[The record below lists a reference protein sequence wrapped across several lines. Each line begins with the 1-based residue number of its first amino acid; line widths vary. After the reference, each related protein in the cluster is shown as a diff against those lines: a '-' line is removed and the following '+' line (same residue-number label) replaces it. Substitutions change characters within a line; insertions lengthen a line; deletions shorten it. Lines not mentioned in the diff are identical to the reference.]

1 MNHVGGQLPRAVRA
15 ARISNSVAFASKGFV
30 YAVLLT
36 GLPQLRDR
44 HELSNSAIVAGV
56 VLISLLAVLGSR
68 IAGLL
73 ARKQSSRTTVQVSL
87 VLVASSTAG
96 IALAPNTVLLF
107 IALGSYGMTTGMVN
121 AATNMQHA
129 LIQHAYQRFVTAS
142 FYAVWA
148 IGSIVGALY
157 IAAAVK
163 LEVALQESM
172 LTAAAIVLLICAV
185 TGPRLLS
192 HEQPA
197 DSTGTTS
204 VATPTKTSLSIPFR
218 RYLPFGLALALGF
231 AIDLGINNW
240 SALYLTDDLAS
251 SASTAALPVA
261 AFQGASVAALLTGD
275 LWVRAFGPRAVM
287 LASASLATAG
297 MGLVVMAPNPTVAIL
312 GFGVCG
318 IGLPVITPLC
328 FSEVGQLARGR
339 ERDALIARLNMFPY
353 TGTLTGGAIVGL
365 IADHTSLRIGL
376 ASLLALAVALIF
388 FARPFRS
395 APTARTNRA
404 TDSSGLA
411 PR

>member
-1 MNHVGGQLPRAVRA
+1 MNHVGGQPSRALRA

-30 YAVLLT
+30 YAILLT

-44 HELSNSAIVAGV
+44 HGLSNSAIVAGV

-68 IAGLL
+68 VAGAL
-73 ARKQSSRTTVQVSL
+73 ARKWSSRTAVQVSL

-96 IALAPNTVLLF
+96 VAVAPNTIVLF
-107 IALGSYGMTTGMVN
+107 VALGSYGLTTGMVN
-121 AATNMQHA
+121 ASTNMQHA

-142 FYAVWA
+142 FYAIWA
-148 IGSIVGALY
+148 IGSIFGALY
-157 IAAAVK
+157 LAAAVK
-163 LEVALQESM
+163 LELALRESM
-172 LTAAAIVLLICAV
+172 LTAAAIVLLVCAI

-192 HEQPA
+192 HEQQHRA
-197 DSTGTTS
+197 DSPATTP
-204 VATPTKTSLSIPFR
+204 ATTPLPIPLR
-218 RYLPFGLALALGF
+218 RYLPFGLALMLGF

-261 AFQGASVAALLTGD
+261 AFQAASVAALLTGD
-275 LWVRAFGPRAVM
+275 LWVRTFGPRAVM

-297 MGLVVMAPNPTVAIL
+297 MGLVVTAPNPTVAIL

-328 FSEVGQLARGR
+328 FSEAGRLARGR

-353 TGTLTGGAIVGL
+353 AGTLAGGAIVGL
-365 IADHTSLRIGL
+365 IADHSSLRIGL
-376 ASLLALAVALIF
+376 ASLLAFAVALVF
-388 FARPFRS
+388 FAKPFHPRTDS
-395 APTARTNRA
+395 TADRA